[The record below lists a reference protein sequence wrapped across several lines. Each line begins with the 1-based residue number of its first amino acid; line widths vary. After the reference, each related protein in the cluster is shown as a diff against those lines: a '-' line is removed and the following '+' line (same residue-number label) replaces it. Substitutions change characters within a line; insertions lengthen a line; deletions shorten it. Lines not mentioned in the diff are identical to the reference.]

1 LGTQKIAGKFFN
13 GVEFLEVC
21 CRSFVNYGIVEFVRL
36 QDDITLRMKYLC
48 YLKDS
53 LVTECFR
60 FPDQPARQTGEKH
73 ILSDTNAC
81 RKGSNGVSYTSNWR
95 SMAIHARFMNF
106 HVVEYAPDVEPHP
119 LQVSDNKL
127 DMTKGHVDRIE
138 LIQYL
143 VDPLDGW
150 FENGRMSL
158 SWNRLLI
165 LCYAIGEKK
174 DGGPEFSVY
183 LLTKFP

>member
-1 LGTQKIAGKFFN
+1 
-13 GVEFLEVC
+13 
-21 CRSFVNYGIVEFVRL
+21 
-36 QDDITLRMKYLC
+36 
-48 YLKDS
+48 
-53 LVTECFR
+53 
-60 FPDQPARQTGEKH
+60 
-73 ILSDTNAC
+73 
-81 RKGSNGVSYTSNWR
+81 
-95 SMAIHARFMNF
+95 MAIHARSINF
-106 HVVEYAPDVEPHP
+106 HVVEYAPDMEPHP

-127 DMTKGHVDRIE
+127 DMTKGHVDRVE

-165 LCYAIGEKK
+165 SCYVIGEKK

-183 LLTKFP
+183 SLTEFP